1 MPGGQV
7 VRRHTL
13 DVVTVGSNPT
23 RAAKQ
28 KAPLRVFFCLV
39 ARQEGFEPGKGVG
52 EMGSFPVAGATRL

>member
-1 MPGGQV
+1 MKAGDIRYSTDSKKPVPGGQV

-28 KAPLRVFFCLV
+28 DDQP
-39 ARQEGFEPGKGVG
+39 QKGG
-52 EMGSFPVAGATRL
+52 LFAY